1 MNALEKVVDLLV
13 AVTVLFLLPL
23 LYYGSGMHVSKAVL
37 AGQAGENFLTRVST
51 AGEITLPVWNELEY
65 ALNQYGAGFSLQR
78 ERSLF
83 EPSGEDETVV
93 ERVYTQEK
101 EVIWKQM
108 KEKGRSCLQAGD
120 RLWLTIYVNGIPT
133 VYRECVRTG
142 GG

>member
-13 AVTVLFLLPL
+13 AVAVLFIMPL

-37 AGQAGENFLTRVST
+37 AGQAGENFLIRVST
-51 AGEITLPVWNELEY
+51 SGEITMSVWKELES
-65 ALNQYGAGFSLQR
+65 ALNQYGVGFSLRR

-83 EPSGEDETVV
+83 EPLGEDGTVV

-101 EVIWKQM
+101 ETIWKQM
-108 KEKGRSCLQAGD
+108 TEKGKSCLQAGD
-120 RLWLTIYVNGIPT
+120 RLWLTIYVNGIPM